1 MARLALLLLLALAAP
16 LGAADQPP
24 NLEAADVQVTVED
37 GRRVAVARGDA
48 RFRGS
53 DFLLTADE
61 VRYDD
66 QAETLTATGRV
77 TFTRGEA
84 RLLADRLVY
93 RRRDGSFFA
102 DRIRL
107 GVAPYFA
114 EGTSAEGSAREIIVH
129 EARVTYGEPGPW
141 QPTFTAQLVAFA
153 PGERLRTEQASI
165 GIGGIRPISLPH
177 FQHEFTRRIDA
188 SVAVD
193 GGFRQSLGAFLDLEA
208 LAPVV
213 PGGRIGADLGLYSSR
228 GVMFGPAA
236 SYTSRAEPESLRGR
250 LRSGFI
256 RDHGD
261 RKTDLLGN
269 PIPVGR
275 GYAEWQHQQTLAP
288 DLTLGGQLM
297 WWKDSEVA
305 RDFRPRAFFQVQE
318 PDSFLEATY
327 RGTHSFISA
336 FTRVQPNRF
345 HRVQER
351 LPEVRFD
358 LLPHA
363 VGGGLYER
371 AEASAAV
378 LREDPVGPGGTSL
391 RATRWDGYY
400 GLLRPIAVAE
410 WMTFTP
416 VLGARVTHYGG
427 RRGASGPLPGTYTR
441 LLGEFGVDA
450 ALRASGTF
458 DYRNPVWK
466 IDGLR
471 HLVTPRLSY
480 RRIPGAE
487 RGNRWIPPIDREAF
501 ATYLPTLGLS
511 GTRSVDELRPTNTL
525 RLGVD
530 NVLQTRDP
538 ALGARDLL
546 SLNLAADLRFRR
558 PSNERGLSEIHADLA
573 AQPAR
578 WLQFDLYQSVSPHTG
593 RLRELNSGLMVRDG
607 AAWSVRF
614 SNNFL
619 TGQLQDYHTTA
630 RYRFTERFEALT
642 RLHYDSRRRR
652 FNEQVYGV
660 SQNVNNTWLLSYTV
674 SLFSGRRRES
684 SFGFNVQVDTIGF

>member
-16 LGAADQPP
+16 LAAAETPL
-24 NLEAADVQVTVED
+24 NLEAADVQVTVEG
-37 GRRVAVARGDA
+37 GRRIALAKGEA

-61 VRYDD
+61 VRYDEE
-66 QAETLTATGRV
+66 AETLTATGRV

-93 RRRDGSFFA
+93 RRRDGSFAA

-107 GVAPYFA
+107 GLPPYFA
-114 EGTSAEGSAREIIVH
+114 EGVSAEGSAREIIVH

-141 QPTFTAQLVAFA
+141 QPTFTAKLVAFA
-153 PGERLRTEQASI
+153 PGERLRTEHASV
-165 GIGGIRPISLPH
+165 GVGGIRPLSLPS

-193 GGFRQSLGAFLDLEA
+193 GGFRQSLGAFLDMEA

-213 PGGRIGADLGLYSSR
+213 PGGRIGADLGLYGSR

-236 SYTSRAEPESLRGR
+236 SYTSRQEPETLRGR
-250 LRSGFI
+250 LRTGYI

-269 PIPVGR
+269 AIPVGR
-275 GYAEWQHQQTLAP
+275 GYAEWQHQQALTP
-288 DLTLGGQLM
+288 ELTLGGQLM
-297 WWKDSEVA
+297 WWKDSEVL
-305 RDFRPRAFFQVQE
+305 RDFRPRTFFPVQE

-327 RGTHSFISA
+327 RGANSFVSA

-351 LPEVRFD
+351 LPELRFD
-358 LLPHA
+358 LLPHS
-363 VGGGLYER
+363 VGGGLYARGE
-371 AEASAAV
+371 SSVAV
-378 LREDPVGPGGTSL
+378 LREDPVGPAGASL
-391 RATRWDGYY
+391 RSVRWDAYY
-400 GLLRPIAVAE
+400 GLLRPVALTD
-410 WMTFTP
+410 WFTFTP
-416 VLGARVTHYGG
+416 VVGGRVTHYGD
-427 RRGASGPLPGTYTR
+427 REGPTGSIPGSYTR
-441 LLGEFGVDA
+441 VLGEVGVDA

-487 RGNRWIPPIDREAF
+487 RGSARIPAIDRETF

-511 GTRSVDELRPTNTL
+511 GNRSLDDLRPTDTL

-530 NVLQTRDP
+530 NTLQTRDP

-558 PSNERGLSEIHADLA
+558 PASERDLSEVHAELA

-578 WLQFDLYQSVSPHTG
+578 WLQVDLYQSVSPHSG
-593 RLRELNSGLMVRDG
+593 RLREFNSGLTVRDG

-619 TGQLQDYHTTA
+619 RSQLQDYHATA

-652 FNEQVYGV
+652 FNEQVYGI

-684 SFGFNVQVDTIGF
+684 SFGFNVQIDTIGF